1 MKNLSKTCM
10 KSFGLLLLFIGLLFS
25 QASAQLLKVDQV
37 VYGMDCA
44 PCAYGMERSFKRMDG
59 VKQVEV
65 GLQKGIAH
73 LTLEDDNQ
81 TTLQAIQQK
90 VKNGGFTANKAEVVL
105 KGKLVKAESDWEIQ
119 VNDETYQVTNDTDPN
134 IRASL
139 KAGKI
144 KVRGLVPNEESEEPD
159 KAWQMEVN
167 ELLT

>member
-1 MKNLSKTCM
+1 M
-10 KSFGLLLLFIGLLFS
+10 KSFVLILLFIGLLLS

-105 KGKLVKAESDWEIQ
+105 KGKMVKTARGWKIR
-119 VNDETYQVTNDTDPN
+119 VNDETYQVTNDTDSG
-134 IRASL
+134 IRASF
-139 KAGKI
+139 KAGKV
-144 KVRGLVPNEESEEPD
+144 KVRGLVQDEKSEKPD
-159 KAWQMEVN
+159 KEWQMQVK
-167 ELLT
+167 ELLN